1 MFESSLLEKLKSDGE
16 LVKLVSTYEN
26 SPSIFCLTAP
36 EKVPNPY
43 ITFTIT
49 KYGVDAGVDRFNI
62 FVDIW
67 DYGMSAAVVN
77 AISKRTEFILDQ
89 KILQHADYDTIRI
102 SRESAGIVPET
113 DVKEIHLNMQFSARA
128 GRKAWAQQL

>member
-1 MFESSLLEKLKSDGE
+1 MFESSLLNALKSDGE
-16 LVKLVSTYEN
+16 LAKLVSVYEN

-43 ITFTIT
+43 ITFTVS
-49 KYGVDAGVDRFNI
+49 KYGVDASIDRFNI

-67 DYGMSAAVVN
+67 DYSMSSAVVT
-77 AISKRTEFILDQ
+77 AISQRVEFLLDQ
-89 KILQHADYDTIRI
+89 KVLQHERFDTIRI
-102 SRESAGIVPET
+102 FRESAGLVPET

-128 GRKAWAQQL
+128 GRKAWMQQI